1 MPVCAVKSLLSSTSA
16 FAGSQAAQPR
26 VILSDFTACVEDNA
40 NNIEEI
46 KIAILF
52 FIFPPIKYNET
63 QL

>member
-1 MPVCAVKSLLSSTSA
+1 MPVCAVKSLLSSTNA

-26 VILSDFTACVEDNA
+26 VILSDFTTCADEKA
-40 NNIEEI
+40 NTKEEI

-52 FIFPPIKYNET
+52 FIFPPIKYCEI